1 MKKLPIYDMIFIVV
15 SALIII
21 LILHFGY
28 SEILSKFSVVVVLIA
43 YFCGKYIR
51 GAELKKKSNQVT
63 SDK

>member
-28 SEILSKFSVVVVLIA
+28 TEILTKFSIVFVLTA
-43 YFCGKYIR
+43 YYSGKYIR
-51 GAELKKKSNQVT
+51 GVELKKKSK
-63 SDK
+63 D